1 MGVELFKMI
10 KIREL
15 RQKVGITQLELSERL
30 RVGQSTVAM
39 WENGSNM
46 PRSDKLPELAKALE
60 CEVSDLFE

>member
-1 MGVELFKMI
+1 MNKIKYLREKLGFSQMELAAKMNVS
-10 KIREL
+10 
-15 RQKVGITQLELSERL
+15 Q
-30 RVGQSTVAM
+30 QSIAK

>member
-1 MGVELFKMI
+1 MI

-46 PRSDKLPELAKALE
+46 PRSDKLPELAKALK

>member
-1 MGVELFKMI
+1 MI